1 MQPYS
6 NSKCSLSSMQIKGQY
21 VSFQSSE
28 TCYPHEIFQEL
39 KFCCENLPAFAK
51 KHKNFTCSRLISLLF
66 HPQAM
71 SATISESLSGQKMA
85 SLKPSSCLFH
95 SLPPSVLPVS
105 QTNNQLKN
113 HRMILN
119 KMANGRKRPFLHL
132 VLSSG
137 QEVIIPLVFR
147 CLP

>member
-66 HPQAM
+66 HPQG
-71 SATISESLSGQKMA
+71 ISESLSGQKMA